1 MMLTNDPEKRWV
13 NGTIGKVVEIFAD
26 PEGKD
31 IIMVKLAD
39 GTKVDV
45 MSFTWEIF
53 QFYYDEEIES
63 LSSRVVGYFSQFPL
77 KLAWAVTIHKAQG
90 KTFEKVVLD
99 LGRGTFAHGQL
110 YVALSRC
117 TTLEGIVLRQP
128 IERRHVLLDGTV
140 REFFTKF
147 EAQEKI
153 SINE

>member
-1 MMLTNDPEKRWV
+1 
-13 NGTIGKVVEIFAD
+13 
-26 PEGKD
+26 
-31 IIMVKLAD
+31 
-39 GTKVDV
+39 
-45 MSFTWEIF
+45 
-53 QFYYDEEIES
+53 FYYDEEIES

-77 KLAWAVTIHKAQG
+77 KLAWAVTIQKAQG